1 MKDKSVILIV
11 DDQTQNIELLEA
23 YLAPQDYE
31 IVTATSGEEALRKL
45 SSNQIDLI
53 LLDIMMPGMDGFEVT
68 RRIRQ
73 DDMHR
78 LLPIIIVTI
87 LQEAEDRIKGI
98 EAGCDEFISKP
109 IDKTELLARVRS
121 LLKVKAYN
129 DLSSSYRNELE
140 TEVIRRT
147 DELKQALENLQ
158 LDIIERKRVEE
169 ALRESEE
176 KFRVLADS
184 IPAAV
189 MLYQDDLGFTRTE
202 PPR

>member
-53 LLDIMMPGMDGFEVT
+53 LLDIIMPGMDGFEVT

-147 DELKQALENLQ
+147 DLNY
-158 LDIIERKRVEE
+158 
-169 ALRESEE
+169 
-176 KFRVLADS
+176 F
-184 IPAAV
+184 
-189 MLYQDDLGFTRTE
+189 FFFFFFFFF
-202 PPR
+202 

>member
-1 MKDKSVILIV
+1 M
-11 DDQTQNIELLEA
+11 
-23 YLAPQDYE
+23 
-31 IVTATSGEEALRKL
+31 
-45 SSNQIDLI
+45 
-53 LLDIMMPGMDGFEVT
+53 
-68 RRIRQ
+68 
-73 DDMHR
+73 
-78 LLPIIIVTI
+78 TI

-109 IDKTELLARVRS
+109 IDKTELFARVRS

-189 MLYQDDLGFTRTE
+189 MLYQDDRWIYANRATE
-202 PPR
+202 VICGYSEKELLAMNFWDIVHPDFKALIQERGGGAQAQRRNEKSL